1 MVKNPFKRGKR
12 YTYYDPSFHEW
23 GRYLGESRLEE
34 NFSQLAA
41 LLQETEGRKLL
52 LIGQPGAGKSSL
64 LLKLTAGKCE
74 PKPNIGQETDTT
86 NWSRSS
92 NPVLYHLYNEIY
104 FIDTPGYDTKAHPLK
119 SYREHFP
126 FYHFDAV
133 LFVIKGKIRQSDEEM
148 FRLIMDKTKST
159 STVVLVRGYAEDV
172 TGEDRKIL
180 EEEFNRKFKLKE
192 RKIRFFFVS
201 NRLGEGV
208 TELKLYLNIK

>member
-1 MVKNPFKRGKR
+1 MVNNPFKRGKK
-12 YTYYDPSFHEW
+12 YTDYDPSFHEW
-23 GRYLGESRLEE
+23 DRYLRKSRLEE

-41 LLQETEGRKLL
+41 LLQETEGRKLV

-64 LLKLTAGKCE
+64 LLKLTDGKCE

-86 NWSRSS
+86 NWSSS
-92 NPVLYHLYNEIY
+92 PNPVLYHLYNETY

-133 LFVIKGKIRQSDEEM
+133 LFVIKGKIHQSDEEM

-159 STVVLVRGYAEDV
+159 STVVLVRGYAEDL
-172 TGEDRKIL
+172 TGENRKSL
-180 EEEFNRKFKLKE
+180 EEEFNQKFKLKE
-192 RKIRFFFVS
+192 YNTPFFFVS
-201 NRLGEGV
+201 NRLGEGI